1 MTTDPKGL
9 HLETL
14 AIGYGYD
21 PAQHQ
26 GSAKPPLFLTS
37 TFVYPTAQIAKD
49 AHRVFFNGPVDGEPA
64 GAYIYSRLNHPNLDM
79 VEKRLAVLDGA
90 EDCAAF
96 SSGMAALSTTLMTLL
111 RPGDS
116 MVYSRPIYSGT
127 DGLMNGHLTDY
138 GIKPFGMTDAVDR
151 ANVQAAV
158 DLALKAGPLTVMM
171 IESPANPTAATA
183 DIAMIRAIA
192 DEVGT
197 KTGLRPLVVVDNT
210 FLGPLLQSPLKH
222 GADLTMTSL
231 TKYCGGHS
239 DLLAGCVSGDGAL
252 VRRLKQRRTTFGCHL
267 DPHTSWL
274 MLRSIETLSLRTE
287 RSCSNAAAIARFL
300 ADHPKVRAV
309 TYLGFLPEGSPA
321 RAVYVRQCKGAGST
335 FSFKIKGGEAE
346 AFRMLDKVRL
356 AKMAVSLG
364 GAETLICH
372 SATTT
377 HYAVPQ
383 VQREEVGIDDGTI
396 RISVGLEHIDDLI
409 ADLSQALE
417 AV

>member
-1 MTTDPKGL
+1 MTHDVKDL

-14 AIGYGYD
+14 AIGYGFD

-26 GSAKPPLFLTS
+26 GAAKPPIYLTS

-49 AHRVFFNGPVDGEPA
+49 AHRVFFDGPKDGEGA

-96 SSGMAALSTTLMTLL
+96 SSGMAALSTTLMALL

-116 MVYSRPIYSGT
+116 LVYSRPIYSGT
-127 DGLMNGHLTDY
+127 DGLMNGHLTNY
-138 GIKPFGMTDAVDR
+138 GVKAFGITNAVDR
-151 ANVQAAV
+151 ATVQAAV
-158 DLALKAGPLTVMM
+158 DLALAAGPLGVMM
-171 IESPANPTAATA
+171 IESPANPTAAIA
-183 DIAMIRAIA
+183 DIAMIRSIA
-192 DEVGT
+192 DAVGE
-197 KTGLRPLVVVDNT
+197 KTGRRPIVVVDNT
-210 FLGPLLQSPLKH
+210 FLGQLLQSPLTW
-222 GADLTMTSL
+222 GADLTMISL

-239 DLLAGCVSGDGAL
+239 DLLAGAVSGSAEM
-252 VRRLKQRRTTFGCHL
+252 VRSLKGLRTTLGCHL
-267 DPHTSWL
+267 DPQTSWL
-274 MLRSIETLSLRTE
+274 VLRSLETLALRTE
-287 RSCSNAAAIARFL
+287 RSCSNAKAIAAFL
-300 ADHPKVRAV
+300 QGHAKVRAV
-309 TYLGFLPEGSPA
+309 TYLGFLAEGSPE
-321 RAVYVRQCKGAGST
+321 RAVYDRQCKGAGST

-377 HYAVPQ
+377 HYAVPEA
-383 VQREEVGIDDGTI
+383 QRREVGIDDGTI